1 MRAKNSRTCMWIP
14 AALASLVLSLT
25 ACSRKA
31 ASETEEPAV
40 AEVTLT
46 QIKRAEVSQV
56 LNLTG
61 TIAALPNQD
70 VRVSSLVP
78 GRVAEMKAAEGD
90 RVRAGQLVAQIDD
103 RPIRDQLAQAEA
115 AAAQARANLANAT
128 LARARNENRFER
140 GIAARKDLEDARTQ
154 ESVAAAALQ
163 QAEAALS
170 LARLQLA
177 RTSVHSPLTGT
188 VVKRFVNVGE
198 QVDGTA
204 AQPILEVADLTQVEL
219 IANVPAVYLGK
230 LRVNRML
237 SLASEAFPGQ
247 SFTGRVVAIPAAV
260 DPATNLGL
268 IRIRIANSKGLLRLG
283 MFLSAQV
290 PIETHA
296 GALVVPP
303 QAVYRDEE
311 GQPHVYRVEG
321 ENATAVPVQVGIESR
336 DRVELLSG
344 VQAGGTGVLNGGHG
358 VGGEGERKGKGPGK
372 TRKLGAFFRRN
383 ANPLSL
389 LTLFLSPPAPF

>member
-128 LARARNENRFER
+128 LARARNENLFER

-163 QAEAALS
+163 EAEAAPDS
-170 LARLQLA
+170 HPHRQ
-177 RTSVHSPLTGT
+177 PE
-188 VVKRFVNVGE
+188 RF
-198 QVDGTA
+198 A
-204 AQPILEVADLTQVEL
+204 APG
-219 IANVPAVYLGK
+219 NVPE
-230 LRVNRML
+230 R
-237 SLASEAFPGQ
+237 
-247 SFTGRVVAIPAAV
+247 
-260 DPATNLGL
+260 
-268 IRIRIANSKGLLRLG
+268 
-283 MFLSAQV
+283 
-290 PIETHA
+290 A
-296 GALVVPP
+296 GAH
-303 QAVYRDEE
+303 RDSRRCA
-311 GQPHVYRVEG
+311 GRA
-321 ENATAVPVQVGIESR
+321 ATGCLSR
-336 DRVELLSG
+336 
-344 VQAGGTGVLNGGHG
+344 
-358 VGGEGERKGKGPGK
+358 
-372 TRKLGAFFRRN
+372 
-383 ANPLSL
+383 
-389 LTLFLSPPAPF
+389 